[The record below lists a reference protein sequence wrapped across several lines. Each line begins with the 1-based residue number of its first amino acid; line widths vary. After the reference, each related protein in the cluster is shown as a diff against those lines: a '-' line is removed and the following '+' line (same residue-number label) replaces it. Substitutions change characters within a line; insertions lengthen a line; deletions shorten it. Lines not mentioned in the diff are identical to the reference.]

1 VAIRRWRYRTAAG
14 RAASSFHTETGN
26 SDNFDVT
33 SVAGAPRFHLSWDGC
48 RSWGRVARHLL
59 TLQLSTVNQ
68 FVFMEVEYVV
78 EFHTLLQRVQSE
90 FLEMPGLRLTPAQAG
105 RLLGLDPQACQRV
118 ITELV
123 SAAFLRWTPDG
134 RIVRAES

>member
-1 VAIRRWRYRTAAG
+1 MLLKGVVPRQPLVLRT
-14 RAASSFHTETGN
+14 
-26 SDNFDVT
+26 
-33 SVAGAPRFHLSWDGC
+33 
-48 RSWGRVARHLL
+48 
-59 TLQLSTVNQ
+59 
-68 FVFMEVEYVV
+68 EVEYVV
-78 EFHTLLQRVQSE
+78 EFHVLLQRVRSE

-134 RIVRAES
+134 CIVRAES